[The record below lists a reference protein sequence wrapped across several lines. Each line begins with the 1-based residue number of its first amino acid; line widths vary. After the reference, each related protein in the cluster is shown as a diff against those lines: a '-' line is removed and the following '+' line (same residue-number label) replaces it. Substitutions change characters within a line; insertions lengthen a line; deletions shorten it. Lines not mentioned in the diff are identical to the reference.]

1 MLDTQRA
8 GMWKRMSAA
17 LFDVIIL
24 FTVIVGMALLLSAV
38 LDYDQHIERM
48 DQLEAEYAE
57 KYGIDFDITAEELK
71 ALSEEEL
78 KIYEEEVAD
87 MKLGKMVKEEVKRQ
101 ARRRS

>member
-1 MLDTQRA
+1 MNYVWESAHFNEVRRNKPMLDTQRA

-38 LDYDQHIERM
+38 LDYDQHIARM

-78 KIYEEEVAD
+78 KIYEEAD
-87 MKLGKMVKEEVKRQ
+87 K
-101 ARRRS
+101 A

>member
-8 GMWKRMSAA
+8 GMWKRLSAA
-17 LFDVIIL
+17 LFDGIIR

-57 KYGIDFDITAEELK
+57 KYVIDFDITAEELK
-71 ALSEEEL
+71 ALWEAEL
-78 KIYEEEVAD
+78 
-87 MKLGKMVKEEVKRQ
+87 
-101 ARRRS
+101 